1 MNDLGL
7 TSVNNISRFLKC
19 IIYKPE
25 NCLQPCFF
33 SAFRNIIWRLKFYE
47 NANKYWRKI
56 MKLRNSLQKVFKLIM
71 FHDLIR
77 KFSARSPQFYDSA
90 WSPVGLMPGTLGKDL
105 RVVVV
110 FVFLELYT
118 VYLPTLLDSLRLSS
132 GAVVKHMI
140 ALGLKHKHC
149 ITVY

>member
-1 MNDLGL
+1 
-7 TSVNNISRFLKC
+7 
-19 IIYKPE
+19 
-25 NCLQPCFF
+25 
-33 SAFRNIIWRLKFYE
+33 
-47 NANKYWRKI
+47 
-56 MKLRNSLQKVFKLIM
+56 M